1 MTLFVRL
8 YVGRDITKWYGK
20 LSGMDFC
27 GFRFSRTVPRV
38 LDKIKPPTMD
48 RPPPGTSTLRL
59 EHRPL
64 SLTVHFKSFL
74 SSKCPGS

>member
-8 YVGRDITKWYGK
+8 YVGKDITKWYGK

-27 GFRFSRTVPRV
+27 GLKISHSVRRV
-38 LDKIKPPTMD
+38 FDEIKPPTMD

-59 EHRPL
+59 
-64 SLTVHFKSFL
+64 
-74 SSKCPGS
+74 

>member
-8 YVGRDITKWYGK
+8 YVGKDITKWYGK

-27 GFRFSRTVPRV
+27 GLKISTIPRV
-38 LDKIKPPTMD
+38 FDEIGRSTAG
-48 RPPPGTSTLRL
+48 RRTPGTSTLRF

-64 SLTVHFKSFL
+64 SLTVNFKSFL
-74 SSKCPGS
+74 PSKCPGS